1 MKPLII
7 ALVVNIV
14 LLSSP
19 APSEDDVTLLK
30 LIKALPVEGPEN
42 NQPSGLT
49 IFNDT
54 LFAVSDKHDDTIF
67 RIELRDN
74 KAVFRPYLTFEL
86 SEPVAAKRL
95 DFEGIA
101 CDEEGHFYLVSETAF
116 RILRISADGE
126 EASWV
131 TPSLRS
137 YGENEGLFQTR
148 GAYLEGIALLDR
160 DTFLVCAER
169 QPRGLIEVDMNVEPY
184 AIRVFNTDETRLKL
198 PAGRN
203 SDFADLFRENRDLY
217 VIQRNADAICKL
229 VYGGQVLEEKDIW
242 SYTHIVNREDLH
254 YSSMRFGKA
263 EGLCM
268 DEEHIYLILDNN
280 GDHRASNPEDRRPLL
295 LIMERP

>member
-7 ALVVNIV
+7 ALVLN
-14 LLSSP
+14 LLFSNA
-19 APSEDDVTLLK
+19 APSEDEVTPLK

-67 RIELRDN
+67 RVELRDDR
-74 KAVFRPYLTFEL
+74 AVFRPYLRFEL
-86 SEPVAAKRL
+86 SEPVPAKRL

-101 CDEEGHFYLVSETAF
+101 CDEEGDFYLVSETAF

-126 EASWV
+126 EISWV

-137 YGENEGLFQTR
+137 YGEKEGLFQTR
-148 GAYLEGIALLDR
+148 GAYLEGIALLGR

-184 AIRVFNTDETRLKL
+184 AVRAFNTDETRLKL
-198 PAGRN
+198 PAGR
-203 SDFADLFRENRDLY
+203 SPDFTGLFRENRDLY

-229 VYGGQVLEEKDIW
+229 VYGGEVVEEKDIW
-242 SYTHIVNREDLH
+242 SYTHIVNREDLR
-254 YSSMRFGKA
+254 YSNMRFGKA

-268 DEEHIYLILDNN
+268 DEERIYLILDNN